1 MEKDYYYSLS
11 NLWKFDLFIPSV
23 IEIYYMY

>member
-1 MEKDYYYSLS
+1 MEKDYYFSLT

-23 IEIYYMY
+23 IEIYYMI